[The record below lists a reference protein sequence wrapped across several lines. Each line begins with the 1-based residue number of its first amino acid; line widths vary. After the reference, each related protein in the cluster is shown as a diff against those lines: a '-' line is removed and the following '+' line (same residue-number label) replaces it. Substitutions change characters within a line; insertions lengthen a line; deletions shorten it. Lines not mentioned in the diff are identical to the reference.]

1 MKNTAFKLLSSL
13 ILIATVAIMAHMM
26 AQAIVLIIPAKAIED
41 T

>member
-13 ILIATVAIMAHMM
+13 ILIATVAMM